1 MFPLLVATNDSAW
14 SWLGVSVRV
23 WRLSALIIHS
33 HLSRKENNPMAA
45 EHSTYPLPDL
55 LLRWK
60 RGEITVEQLA
70 GYLLQHVILHE
81 RRLTQ
86 IEKTAGRPP
95 GETE

>member
-1 MFPLLVATNDSAW
+1 
-14 SWLGVSVRV
+14 
-23 WRLSALIIHS
+23 
-33 HLSRKENNPMAA
+33 MAA

-86 IEKTAGRPP
+86 VEKTAGRPS
-95 GETE
+95 GETEVAV